1 MLDLNYMCLY
11 TYLIYMIKC
20 IIQISHML
28 YLHIYLIIDVYSICI
43 TCDNQT
49 ISYPRQYKSSSI

>member
-1 MLDLNYMCLY
+1 
-11 TYLIYMIKC
+11 MIKC